1 MTITEFVD
9 QTREQWVNMD
19 RSHRGGG
26 GDLLNWHFILQNA
39 GYPCVE
45 YPDISSLTWQNRAK
59 VYNWCNENFGEDRWS
74 TTGGGRFYWF
84 EKQEDAMVFKLR
96 WS

>member
-9 QTREQWVNMD
+9 HTREQWVNMD
-19 RSHRGGG
+19 RSHRGG
-26 GDLLNWHFILQNA
+26 DVLNWHFILQNA

-45 YPDISSLTWQNRAK
+45 YPDIYSLTWQNRAK
-59 VYNWCNENFGEDRWS
+59 VHEWCIETFGEDRFS
-74 TTGGGRFYWF
+74 YSGGGRFFWF
-84 EKQEDAMVFKLR
+84 ENAEDALVFKLR